1 MPRSIL
7 LLVFSRLYSIL
18 RCVWAAILRFFRR
31 APACFCA
38 LLQRFGSSVALLAAL
53 FACWEAAVRL
63 WNIPAYILPGPS
75 AIYALLHSEEIRTLL
90 WQHTQ
95 ITLAETALGLASS
108 IILALCLC
116 VLMERFAFLHRSVF
130 PLLVLSQSLPSIV
143 IAPLLMI
150 VLGFGMATKITVVTL
165 YCFFPIASSF
175 STGLRSLDPDYRR
188 LLRSFHAGFW
198 ELMFLV
204 QFRWALPS
212 FFAGLRIAA
221 TYSVSGA
228 VLSEFF
234 GSSRGLGI
242 YMRNAFS
249 SSRTDLLFLIAFVIV
264 LSSICLVAIV
274 GILERLLCRR
284 QLDLK

>member
-7 LLVFSRLYSIL
+7 LFSRFFCFL
-18 RCVWAAILRFFRR
+18 RRVRSVVLR
-31 APACFCA
+31 
-38 LLQRFGSSVALLAAL
+38 LLQWVLRLFRRFGSSMALLAAL
-53 FACWEAAVRL
+53 FVFWEVAVRF
-63 WNIPAYILPGPS
+63 WNIPKYILPGPS
-75 AIYALLHSEEIRTLL
+75 AIYALLYREELRILL

-95 ITLAETALGLASS
+95 ITLLETAYGLLSS

-116 VLMERFAFLHRSVF
+116 VLMERFAFLHRSIF

-150 VLGFGMATKITVVTL
+150 VLGFGMATKIVVVTL

-175 STGLRSLDPDYRR
+175 SSGLRSLDPDYRR
-188 LLRSFHAGFW
+188 LLRSFDASFW
-198 ELMFLV
+198 QLLFLV

-234 GSSRGLGI
+234 GSSEGLGI

-264 LSSICLVAIV
+264 LCSICLVALV
-274 GILERLLCRR
+274 GVLERLLCRH
-284 QLDLK
+284 QLDLT